1 MPVFVRHDLADEGH
15 AVEIHR
21 ETEPQCPLFAFPG
34 FKRVDFTREFQR
46 VTPRLHHL
54 LRENG
59 EPCPGFSEH
68 RGPHAAVQNSDPEFR
83 LKPRDEAARDRKI
96 KRLRGRGFR
105 EPAGFPAGGEQRPG
119 FKIIGFPHLSGLP
132 GVTSDALIL
141 AC

>member
-1 MPVFVRHDLADEGH
+1 MPVFVRHDLANEGH

-105 EPAGFPAGGEQRPG
+105 EPVFRQAESSDQASKLSVFLIFRAFPALRLT
-119 FKIIGFPHLSGLP
+119 LSF
-132 GVTSDALIL
+132 
-141 AC
+141 